1 MKKIKL
7 LAISALA
14 ALSFNGCYLTTIDS
28 TETGVEKSWGEV
40 QKDSIN
46 AGLAFNMM
54 PGTDVIP
61 MRTANKVA
69 NFVGSEDREDSQA
82 ELNTNSIAVL
92 TEQQLPIP
100 LDVSVMYQLSPKMA
114 PQMLAT
120 VGPDGVWDNM
130 LIIKETRSSVR
141 DAIGQVSLEA
151 LNSKRDEFESKILT
165 LMNSKLAKYGV
176 TVTNISIRNIGIP
189 NTIKEAVLAKETSK
203 QNAEKAKYQVE
214 QAVQEAQIE
223 IAKAKGI
230 ADANNILSGS
240 LTQQLVSYK
249 QLEIQRIQAEK
260 WNGALPTTVTSG
272 NTGFLMNLK

>member
-54 PGTDVIP
+54 LGTDLIP

-176 TVTNISIRNIGIP
+176 AVTNISIRNIGIP